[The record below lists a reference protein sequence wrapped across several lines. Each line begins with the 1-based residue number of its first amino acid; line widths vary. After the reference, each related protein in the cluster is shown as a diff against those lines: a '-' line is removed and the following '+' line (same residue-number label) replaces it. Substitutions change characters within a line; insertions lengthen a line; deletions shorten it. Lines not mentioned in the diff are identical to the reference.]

1 MRQAGLRRA
10 EHRLRFAAIA
20 GVARHSLGVVRRNHS
35 FEPNW
40 LIRSSFTAVLLR
52 NRPVNAATKIV
63 WA

>member
-1 MRQAGLRRA
+1 
-10 EHRLRFAAIA
+10 
-20 GVARHSLGVVRRNHS
+20 VVRRNHS